1 MGDVATSS
9 VLAGPRGV
17 DQSKPSVFQVYSE
30 LEFVLYNPRRFE
42 RVMLMSSAF
51 SSERPDREHGEE
63 FPCVEDET
71 TALRCSAV
79 ALLLCLISGGDDR
92 RPSLVYQCLASSG
105 NPPESAKPGL

>member
-42 RVMLMSSAF
+42 RAMLMSSVFKRATENMTRNF
-51 SSERPDREHGEE
+51 R
-63 FPCVEDET
+63 
-71 TALRCSAV
+71 ALRMRVRCSV
-79 ALLLCLISGGDDR
+79 ALFSLAVSYHSRRLIDG
-92 RPSLVYQCLASSG
+92 
-105 NPPESAKPGL
+105 